1 MKNLLTDQSELQS
14 TTSPYTWPLLDVAAL
29 LSDGVLNEQ
38 DLITQIQSLKRT
50 TAHAVVIEARD
61 NVFKVFFG
69 FFFLFIRFAFQQKIL
84 FEEYT

>member
-61 NVFKVFFG
+61 NVFRVFFV
-69 FFFLFIRFAFQQKIL
+69 FFLLLLFIRFAFQ
-84 FEEYT
+84 